1 MGPMTQAGLSAV
13 DVRRH
18 RTGAGPALVL
28 LHCLGVDHGIW
39 DASVAAISDACCTLR
54 YDFPGHGESAAP
66 ASPYTIGD
74 LSAQLRDVLDAEG
87 ILRASVAGISLGGL
101 VAQHFG
107 AVYPERVERLVL
119 VDTTPCYSDALRAM
133 WAERAATARRQGV
146 GALADAL
153 LDIWFTPAF
162 VAADAAA
169 VRYVRACFER
179 TSREGYA
186 LACEALARADLRLLA
201 HAITVPTLVVCGTED
216 IPEFVEAARW
226 LAETIPDAR
235 LEWLTGARHAS
246 LLEQP
251 EAFSAL
257 LRRFLGAGRRGD

>member
-1 MGPMTQAGLSAV
+1 M
-13 DVRRH
+13 
-18 RTGAGPALVL
+18 
-28 LHCLGVDHGIW
+28 
-39 DASVAAISDACCTLR
+39 
-54 YDFPGHGESAAP
+54 
-66 ASPYTIGD
+66 
-74 LSAQLRDVLDAEG
+74 LDAEG

-162 VAADAAA
+162 VAADAGA
-169 VRYVRACFER
+169 VRYARACFER

-201 HAITVPTLVVCGTED
+201 RSITVPALVVCGTED
-216 IPEFVEAARW
+216 VPEFVEAARW
-226 LAETIPDAR
+226 LAETIPEAR

-251 EAFSAL
+251 EAFSSL
-257 LRRFLGAGRRGD
+257 LRGFLGAGRRGD